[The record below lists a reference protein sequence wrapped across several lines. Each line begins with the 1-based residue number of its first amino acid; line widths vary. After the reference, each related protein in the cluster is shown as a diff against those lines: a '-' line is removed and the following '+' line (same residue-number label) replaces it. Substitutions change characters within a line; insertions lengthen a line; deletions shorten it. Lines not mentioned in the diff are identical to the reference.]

1 MIDKYLEEVK
11 NKKYPSQKEWF
22 YKYDK
27 HGHDYQKLLTYK
39 KISLLKID
47 LPTTE
52 GSLYF
57 NAEYIYPIMK
67 EYYQTQDIGIES
79 INQFSDTFEEI
90 LIFSEVEGT
99 LEIEGIKTSSKKIE
113 ETLKKDN
120 LDEKE
125 QIVHN
130 MKNGIDYIF
139 NHDITEENIF
149 ELYNILSYKSL
160 KEDEQLTNGFY
171 RNSGVDIIG
180 KYGEASDKG
189 VDSKVLS
196 DWMNQFVQFI
206 QNSMSDLNHLTY
218 LMPHIIHYYLIY
230 LHPYY
235 DFNGRMA
242 RMLAYWYIVKC
253 EFIDDKLPVFSEAI
267 NYNTQTKSK
276 YYQAIENSRKDD
288 NDITYFIETMFTLG
302 KRFIDVYIKLNEIE
316 LMHRKSMNRMS
327 KSEINVLKSILLY
340 VKNDEYFTWDDVYA
354 YDKGQFSKQY
364 YLRLLNSLV
373 DKNILIVTQKS
384 RSNYYQ
390 IVLS

>member
-27 HGHDYQKLLTYK
+27 HGHEYQKLLTYK

-180 KYGEASDKG
+180 KYGEVSDKG

-384 RSNYYQ
+384 KSNYYQ

>member
-1 MIDKYLEEVK
+1 MINKYLEEIK

-27 HGHDYQKLLTYK
+27 YGYDYQKLLTYK
-39 KISLLKID
+39 KSRLLKLD

-79 INQFSDTFEEI
+79 INQFSETFEDI

-113 ETLKKDN
+113 ETLKKDK

-125 QIVHN
+125 QIIQN
-130 MKNGIDYIF
+130 MKNGIDYIL
-139 NHDITEENIF
+139 NHEITEENIF
-149 ELYNILSYKSL
+149 ELYNILSFKSL
-160 KEDEQLTNGFY
+160 KENEQLTDGYY
-171 RNSGVDIIG
+171 RSSGVDIIG
-180 KYGEASDKG
+180 KYGEISDKG
-189 VDSKVLS
+189 VDSRVLN
-196 DWMNQFVQFI
+196 DWMKQFVKFI
-206 QNSMSDLNHLTY
+206 QDSMIELNHLTY
-218 LMPHIIHYYLIY
+218 LMPHIIHYYMIY

-253 EFIDDKLPVFSEAI
+253 VYIDDKLPVFSEAI

-288 NDITYFIETMFTLG
+288 NDITYFIETMFNLG
-302 KRFIDVYIKLNEIE
+302 MRFIDVYVKLNEIN
-316 LMHRKSMNRMS
+316 LNQKKSMKTMS
-327 KSEINVLKSILLY
+327 KSEISVLKSIYLY
-340 VKNDEYFTWDDVYA
+340 VKSNEYFTWEDVYA

-364 YLRLLNSLV
+364 YLRLLNELV
-373 DKNILIVTQKS
+373 DKKILEVTQKNK
-384 RSNYYQ
+384 SNYYQ
-390 IVLS
+390 IL

>member
-1 MIDKYLEEVK
+1 MINEYLEEVK
-11 NKKYPSQKEWF
+11 KKHYPSQKEWF

-39 KISLLKID
+39 KSNLLKID

-79 INQFSDTFEEI
+79 INQFSETFEEI

-113 ETLKKDN
+113 ETLKKAN
-120 LDEKE
+120 LNEKE
-125 QIVHN
+125 QIIQN

-139 NHDITEENIF
+139 NHDISIENIF
-149 ELYNILSYKSL
+149 ELYKILSYKSL
-160 KEDEQLTNGFY
+160 KEDEQLIEGYY
-171 RNSGVDIIG
+171 RSSGVDIIG
-180 KYGEASDKG
+180 KYGEVSDKG
-189 VDSKVLS
+189 VDSSVLN
-196 DWMNQFVQFI
+196 DWMKQFVKFI
-206 QNSMSDLNHLTY
+206 QDSMIELNRLTY
-218 LMPHIIHYYLIY
+218 LMPHIIHYYMIY

-253 EFIDDKLPVFSEAI
+253 DYIDDKLPVFSEAI

-288 NDITYFIETMFTLG
+288 NDITYFIETMFNLG
-302 KRFIDVYIKLNEIE
+302 MRFIDVYIKLNEVN
-316 LMHRKSMNRMS
+316 LYQKKSMNTMS

-340 VKNDEYFTWDDVYA
+340 VKNNEYFTWEDVYS

-364 YLRLLNSLV
+364 YLRLLNVLV
-373 DKNILIVTQKS
+373 DKNILKVTQKNK
-384 RSNYYQ
+384 SNYYQ
-390 IVLS
+390 IL

>member
-39 KISLLKID
+39 KTNLLKID

-130 MKNGIDYIF
+130 MKKGIDYIF

-180 KYGEASDKG
+180 KYGEVSDKG

-218 LMPHIIHYYLIY
+218 LMPHIIHFYLIY

-384 RSNYYQ
+384 KSNYYQ

>member
-1 MIDKYLEEVK
+1 MINEYLEEVK
-11 NKKYPSQKEWF
+11 KKHYPSQKEWF

-27 HGHDYQKLLTYK
+27 HGHDYQRLLTYK
-39 KISLLKID
+39 KSNLLKID
-47 LPTTE
+47 LPTSE
-52 GSLYF
+52 GSIYF

-79 INQFSDTFEEI
+79 INQFSETFEEI

-113 ETLKKDN
+113 ETLKKDY

-125 QIVHN
+125 QIIQN

-139 NHDITEENIF
+139 NHDISIENIF
-149 ELYNILSYKSL
+149 ELYKILSYKSL
-160 KEDEQLTNGFY
+160 KEDEQLTDGYY
-171 RNSGVDIIG
+171 RSSGVDIIG
-180 KYGEASDKG
+180 KYGEVSDKG
-189 VDSKVLS
+189 VDSSVLN
-196 DWMNQFVQFI
+196 DWMKQFVKFI
-206 QNSMSDLNHLTY
+206 QDSMIELNHLTY
-218 LMPHIIHYYLIY
+218 LMPHIIHYYMIY

-253 EFIDDKLPVFSEAI
+253 DYIDDKLPVFSEAI

-288 NDITYFIETMFTLG
+288 NDITYFIETMFNLG
-302 KRFIDVYIKLNEIE
+302 MRFIDVYIKLNEVN
-316 LMHRKSMNRMS
+316 LYQKKSMNTMS

-340 VKNDEYFTWDDVYA
+340 VKNNEYFTWEDVYS

-364 YLRLLNSLV
+364 YLRLLNVLV
-373 DKNILIVTQKS
+373 DKNILKVTQKNK
-384 RSNYYQ
+384 SNYYQ
-390 IVLS
+390 IV

>member
-1 MIDKYLEEVK
+1 MINEYLEEVK
-11 NKKYPSQKEWF
+11 KKHYPSQKEWF

-27 HGHDYQKLLTYK
+27 YGHDYQKLLTYK
-39 KISLLKID
+39 KSNLLKID

-79 INQFSDTFEEI
+79 INQFSETFKEI

-113 ETLKKDN
+113 ETLKKAN
-120 LDEKE
+120 LNEKE
-125 QIVHN
+125 QIIQN

-139 NHDITEENIF
+139 NHDISIENIF
-149 ELYNILSYKSL
+149 ELYKILSYKSL
-160 KEDEQLTNGFY
+160 KEDEQLIDGYY
-171 RNSGVDIIG
+171 RSSGVDIIG
-180 KYGEASDKG
+180 KYGEVSDKG
-189 VDSKVLS
+189 VDSSVLN
-196 DWMNQFVQFI
+196 DWMKQFVKFI
-206 QNSMSDLNHLTY
+206 QDSMIELNHLTY
-218 LMPHIIHYYLIY
+218 LMPHIIHYYMIY

-253 EFIDDKLPVFSEAI
+253 DYIDDKLPVFSEAI

-288 NDITYFIETMFTLG
+288 NDITYFIETMFNLG
-302 KRFIDVYIKLNEIE
+302 MRFIDVYIKLNEVN
-316 LMHRKSMNRMS
+316 LYQKKSMNTMS

-340 VKNDEYFTWDDVYA
+340 VKNNEYFTWEDVYS

-364 YLRLLNSLV
+364 YLRLLNVLV
-373 DKNILIVTQKS
+373 DKNILKVTQKNK
-384 RSNYYQ
+384 SNYYQ
-390 IVLS
+390 IL